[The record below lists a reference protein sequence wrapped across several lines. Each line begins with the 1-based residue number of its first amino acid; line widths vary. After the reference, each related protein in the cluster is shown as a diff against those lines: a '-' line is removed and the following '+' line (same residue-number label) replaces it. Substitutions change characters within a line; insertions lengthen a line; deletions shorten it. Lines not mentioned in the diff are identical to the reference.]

1 MRKRFIIILITSL
14 CLISTDITHAQ
25 NQEFILDTICFNTE
39 GNEYGFS
46 KLGERFFV
54 VSNSLP
60 TSAGVQS
67 RDEVTGLVYSDLFEV
82 KGCELVPAE
91 LLSSEFNMLVSMNSS
106 FHDGPIHSNLA
117 GNLLFFTNNAFSPN
131 NKLGIFYSIRL
142 DDGSWT
148 TPKASPMNSDEF
160 NVTHPH
166 FDEVSK
172 TVYFASDKDGQ
183 YDIYSVNFDGKEW
196 TNVTALSF
204 INSNSIDCFP
214 FYHDDKLYFT
224 SNREGGEGGL
234 DLYIWD
240 KDSIKSMG
248 IPFNSSYDDLALVW
262 FGDTLSYFSSNRNS
276 AGSHDD
282 IFKVSIINTPIVVD
296 ALDKDSTETN
306 DSFSLDQ
313 SIQFAFDRSFIS
325 ENQKKYLDQIAMT
338 LKTNTNFYLVVSGH
352 TDNVGNEAYNL
363 ALSGRRAEEVKRYL
377 INQGVEGYRL
387 IVEVYGFSQP
397 KSSNDTAEGR
407 TVNRR
412 VDFKL
417 LSERE

>member
-1 MRKRFIIILITSL
+1 MRKKIKIILIVGL
-14 CLISTDITHAQ
+14 CLNSIDKIQAQ
-25 NQEFILDTICFNTE
+25 TQEFILDTVCFNSA
-39 GNEYGFS
+39 GNEFGFS
-46 KLGERFFV
+46 KVGERFFV

-60 TSAGVQS
+60 TSTGLDR
-67 RDEVTGLVYSDLFEV
+67 RDELTGLIYSDLFEV

-91 LLSSEFNMLVSMNSS
+91 LLSSEFNKLVSMNSS

-117 GNLLFFTNNAFSPN
+117 GNLLFYTNNAFSPK

-148 TPKASPMNSDEF
+148 TPKASPMNSEEF

-196 TNVTALSF
+196 TNPTALSF

-214 FYHDDKLYFT
+214 FYHGDKLYFT
-224 SNREGGEGGL
+224 SNREGGEGGM
-234 DLYIWD
+234 DLYVLD

-248 IPFNSSYDDLALVW
+248 KPYNSPYDDLALVW
-262 FGDTLSYFSSNRNS
+262 FNDTLSYFSSNRNS
-276 AGSHDD
+276 IGVHDD
-282 IFKVSIINTPIVVD
+282 LFELRIRTIPILADVTEKDTTTVD
-296 ALDKDSTETN
+296 LHPLLGESVE
-306 DSFSLDQ
+306 
-313 SIQFAFDRSFIS
+313 FAFDRSFITDD
-325 ENQKKYLDQIAMT
+325 QKDYLDQLAA
-338 LKTNTNFYLVVSGH
+338 LLNGNSGFYLVISGH
-352 TDNVGNEAYNL
+352 TDNVGKESYNM
-363 ALSGRRAEEVKRYL
+363 ALSRRRAEEVKRYL
-377 INQGVEGYRL
+377 VQKGVEGNRL
-387 IVEVYGFSQP
+387 LVEVFGFSKP
-397 KSSNDTAEGR
+397 KSTNDTAEGR
-407 TVNRR
+407 ALNRR